1 MSISNTDFAQAA
13 PRAATGDAFLPF
25 GKSRIA
31 FINAGGLWTLYLKE
45 VRRFM
50 KVQMQTVWAPAATTL
65 LFLFIFTVA
74 LGRQGRIE
82 LGVPFADFLAPGLI
96 MMAMLQNSFANTSS
110 SVLIAK
116 VQGTIIDILMP
127 PLSAGELMIAFIGGA
142 VTRAAAVGASIAL
155 AMMLA
160 PNVRLH
166 VSHVWAIVYFGVM
179 GSAMLGLTGVLTGLW
194 AEKFDHAATITN
206 FVIQPLSL
214 LSGTFYTIERLGG
227 VWHMFSAVNPF
238 FYLIDGFRYGLIGA
252 ADSNIAVGAAVI
264 FAINTVLAVLTYVL
278 LRRGYKLKA

>member
-1 MSISNTDFAQAA
+1 MSISNADFAQSVPKNTTPAQ
-13 PRAATGDAFLPF
+13 FLPL
-25 GKSRIA
+25 GKPRIA

-74 LGRQGRIE
+74 LGREGRVE

-116 VQGTIIDILMP
+116 VQGTIIDLLMP
-127 PLSAGELMIAFIGGA
+127 PLSAGELMIAFVGGA
-142 VTRAAAVGASIAL
+142 LTRAVAVGLSIAL
-155 AMMLA
+155 AMLLA
-160 PNVRLH
+160 PNVHLH
-166 VSHVWAIVYFGVM
+166 VSHVWAIIYFGAM
-179 GSAMLGLTGVLTGLW
+179 GSVMLGLTGVLTGLW

-227 VWHMFSAVNPF
+227 VWHMFSAINPF

-252 ADSNIAVGAAVI
+252 ADSNIAAGMVVVLS
-264 FAINTVLAVLTYVL
+264 INIVLAVLTYVL